1 MAKKKQNQTDDQFV
15 AVEEALSKT
24 EQFIENNQKT
34 LTTIVLI
41 IAAIVLAYFG
51 FRKFYLQPQQ
61 KEAQAE
67 MFMAQKYFEQ
77 DSLNLALN
85 GDGNYPG
92 FLQIIDDYGMTQS
105 ANLANYYVGVIYLNQ
120 GKFENAIDFLKDFEA
135 DDQMVAPMA
144 KSAIGDAYMEL
155 DQPDE
160 AVSYYMEAAN
170 MKEDNFT
177 TPKYLM
183 KAGRTYE
190 ILGEYDN
197 AEDAYQRIKK
207 DFPESTESRGIEKYI
222 ARTQTKAEG

>member
-34 LTTIVLI
+34 LTTVVLI
-41 IAAIVLAYFG
+41 IAAIVLAFFA

-61 KEAQAE
+61 DEAQSE

-92 FLQIIDDYGMTQS
+92 FLDIIDEFGMTES
-105 ANLANYYVGVIYLNQ
+105 GNLANYYVGVIYLNQ
-120 GKFENAIDFLKDFEA
+120 GQYEGAIDYLKDFEG

-155 DQPDE
+155 DQPDK
-160 AVSYYMEAAN
+160 AASYYMEAAN
-170 MKEDNFT
+170 MSEDNFT
-177 TPKYLM
+177 TPKYLI
-183 KAGRTYE
+183 KAGWTYE

-197 AEDAYQRIKK
+197 AEDAYKRVKTE
-207 DFPESTESRGIEKYI
+207 FPNSTESRGIDKYI
-222 ARTQTKAEG
+222 ARAKTKTGN